1 MSEES
6 KLAFERSDGIQQTR
20 VDSEG
25 RLKLPASFQADFK
38 DLGEDTVFIST
49 MDLSVARIYSKASW
63 AKAKK
68 FFDGSHDPAANRVFF
83 TLMDFGQNATIDK
96 QGRVLLKQELRSELK
111 LESQQ
116 VVWLLPKK
124 GYIEVLPESVYR
136 ARKAAAQ
143 QSLQAD
149 VAHLEM
155 AGLD

>member
-6 KLAFERSDGIQQTR
+6 KPAFERSDGIQQTR

-25 RLKLPASFQADFK
+25 RLKLTASFHADFK

-49 MDLSVARIYSKASW
+49 MDSSVARIYTKASW

-68 FFDGSHDPAANRVFF
+68 FFDASHDPAATRVFF
-83 TLMDFGQNATIDK
+83 NLMDFGMNSTIDK

-136 ARKAAAQ
+136 TRKAAAQ